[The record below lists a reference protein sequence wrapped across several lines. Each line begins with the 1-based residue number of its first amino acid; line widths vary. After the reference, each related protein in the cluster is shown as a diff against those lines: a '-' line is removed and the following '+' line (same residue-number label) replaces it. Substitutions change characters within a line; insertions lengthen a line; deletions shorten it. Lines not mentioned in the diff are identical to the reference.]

1 MALILDIAYHQN
13 YQSSTTEVQDH
24 LVQQQH
30 LAQWIS
36 TKCSH
41 VPLEQYLG
49 SQLQHQM
56 FQLDL
61 ALDQQFLNRR
71 W

>member
-13 YQSSTTEVQDH
+13 YQSSTTEVQDY
-24 LVQQQH
+24 LMQQQH

-36 TKCSH
+36 PKYSR
-41 VPLEQYLG
+41 VPLEQYLD